1 MGIADGNFADG
12 ATIERSTT
20 GLILGNLS
28 FPTDSMSALSE
39 EMVSKLPKGSHRV
52 HPSHRFMSGRPALLA
67 KKALG
72 LGGAAWALDCAC
84 ASGLIAIQQGC
95 EALTTGRMDASSC
108 WGVNR
113 ADDLFIHMGFTVS
126 QALSQ
131 SGRSQPFSADADG
144 LVPAEGA
151 GFVAAGNDRQTLC
164 VIVMIFCGDSRC
176 WGILMMG
183 VKRIARSIG
192 NTSGSSNG
200 NVLTCGRS

>member
-1 MGIADGNFADG
+1 MELL
-12 ATIERSTT
+12 IEQAHT

-39 EMVSKLPKGSHRV
+39 EMWFPGLPKGTRGV

-67 KKALG
+67 RKALG
-72 LGGAAWALDCAC
+72 LGGPAWALDCAC

-95 EALTTGRMDASSC
+95 EALSTGRLNAVLA
-108 WGVNR
+108 GAVNR
-113 ADDLFIHMGFTVS
+113 ADDLFIHMGFTAL

-151 GFVAAGNDRQTLC
+151 GFVLLKRQKTPCEMVIQSLVLYVVRACPTTVAAKG
-164 VIVMIFCGDSRC
+164 C
-176 WGILMMG
+176 WYRL
-183 VKRIARSIG
+183 VTVRYAR
-192 NTSGSSNG
+192 
-200 NVLTCGRS
+200 